1 MLVSGK
7 TSEVDIYIE
16 VADHAEIVDHHE
28 AIEGQSAEKPDR
40 ILEVSKAITAI
51 CATIYDSVQKSERRP
66 NEITLEFGI
75 KLAGKI
81 GLPFVT
87 EGSAE
92 ANFKVTAKWTGL
104 ENEVA
109 KHPLHPG

>member
-1 MLVSGK
+1 MLVSGR
-7 TSEVDIYIE
+7 TSEVEIYIE
-16 VADHAEIVDHHE
+16 VADHAEIVDHSE
-28 AIEGQSAEKPDR
+28 VVEGQSFEKPDR
-40 ILEVSKAITAI
+40 IREVSKAITAI
-51 CATIYDSVQKSERRP
+51 CATIYDSLQSLERRP

-87 EGSAE
+87 EGSTE

-104 ENEVA
+104 KKESDYSE
-109 KHPLHPG
+109 G

>member
-7 TSEVDIYIE
+7 TSDVEIYIE
-16 VADHAEIVDHHE
+16 VADHAEIVDHPE
-28 AIEGQSAEKPDR
+28 AIGGQSGEKPDR
-40 ILEVSKAITAI
+40 IREVSRAITAI
-51 CATIYDSVQKSERRP
+51 CATIYDSVQSSERRP

-92 ANFKVTAKWTGL
+92 ANFKVTAKWTGMKK
-104 ENEVA
+104 EGEYSE
-109 KHPLHPG
+109 G